1 MKKMDNIVFLG
12 LFVIAWIV
20 FVGLSIEAGDIIV
33 NFVFSIF
40 KPEYVG
46 RFYQKLD
53 LSAMYRQSQ
62 MSFYTIYS
70 FIIVI
75 AVLKAH
81 LFYLVIEMM
90 HKLDL
95 NKPFNNLV
103 SKQITKIS
111 YLTFSI
117 GLLSY
122 VGQETVGSIIKK
134 GYEVGNLNQFWTDSQ
149 AFILMAAVIYVIS
162 VIFRRGI
169 ELQNENDLTV

>member
-1 MKKMDNIVFLG
+1 MKKMDNIVFKG
-12 LFVIAWIV
+12 LFVVAWII
-20 FVGLSIEAGDIIV
+20 FVGLSIEAGAIIV

-40 KPEYVG
+40 KPEFVG
-46 RFYQKLD
+46 KLYQKLD
-53 LSAMYRQSQ
+53 LSALYRQSQ

-81 LFYLVIEMM
+81 LFYLVVEMM

-122 VGQETVGSIIKK
+122 VAQETVGRIIRK
-134 GYEVGNLNQFWTDSQ
+134 GYEVGSLHQFWTDSK

-162 VIFRRGI
+162 VIFSRGI

>member
-1 MKKMDNIVFLG
+1 MKKMDSIVFKG
-12 LFVIAWIV
+12 LLVVAWII
-20 FVGLSIEAGDIIV
+20 FIGLSIEAGAIIV
-33 NFVFSIF
+33 NFIFSIF
-40 KPEYVG
+40 KPEFVG
-46 RFYQKLD
+46 RLYQKLD

-122 VGQETVGSIIKK
+122 VAQETVGRIIRK

-162 VIFRRGI
+162 VIFSRGI

>member
-1 MKKMDNIVFLG
+1 MRKMNNIVFKG
-12 LFVIAWIV
+12 LLVIAWII
-20 FVGLSIEAGDIIV
+20 FVGLSIEAGTIIV
-33 NFVFSIF
+33 NFIFSIF
-40 KPEYVG
+40 KPEFVG
-46 RFYQKLD
+46 KFYQTLD

-62 MSFYTIYS
+62 MSFYTIYA

-75 AVLKAH
+75 VVLKAY
-81 LFYLVIEMM
+81 LFYLVVEMM

-103 SKQITKIS
+103 SKQITQIS

-122 VGQETVGSIIKK
+122 VAQETVGRILRKS
-134 GYEVGNLNQFWTDSQ
+134 YEVGSLNQFWTDSR
-149 AFILMAAVIYVIS
+149 AFILMAAIIYVIS
-162 VIFRRGI
+162 VIFSRGI

>member
-1 MKKMDNIVFLG
+1 MKKMDNIVFKG
-12 LFVIAWIV
+12 LLVVAWII
-20 FVGLSIEAGDIIV
+20 FVGLSIEAGAIIV

-40 KPEYVG
+40 KPELVG
-46 RFYQKLD
+46 RLYQKLD

-62 MSFYTIYS
+62 VSFYTIYS

-81 LFYLVIEMM
+81 LFYLVVEMM

-122 VGQETVGSIIKK
+122 VAQEAVGRILRK
-134 GYEVGNLNQFWTDSQ
+134 GYEVGSLNQFWTDSQ

-162 VIFRRGI
+162 VIFSRGI

>member
-1 MKKMDNIVFLG
+1 MDNIVFKG
-12 LFVIAWIV
+12 LLVVAWII
-20 FVGLSIEAGDIIV
+20 FVGLSIEAGAIIV

-40 KPEYVG
+40 KPEFVG
-46 RFYQKLD
+46 KLYQKLD
-53 LSAMYRQSQ
+53 LLALYRQSQ

-81 LFYLVIEMM
+81 LFYLVVEMM

-122 VGQETVGSIIKK
+122 VAQETVGRIIRK
-134 GYEVGNLNQFWTDSQ
+134 GYEVGSLHQFWTDSQ

-162 VIFRRGI
+162 VIFSRGI

>member
-1 MKKMDNIVFLG
+1 MKKMDNIVFKG
-12 LFVIAWIV
+12 LFVIAWII
-20 FVGLSIEAGDIIV
+20 FVGLSIEAGAIIV

-40 KPEYVG
+40 KPEFVG
-46 RFYQKLD
+46 KLYQKLD

-62 MSFYTIYS
+62 MYFYTIYS
-70 FIIVI
+70 FILVI
-75 AVLKAH
+75 AVLKAY
-81 LFYLVIEMM
+81 LFYLVVEMM

-111 YLTFSI
+111 YFTFSI

-122 VGQETVGSIIKK
+122 IAQETVGRIIRK
-134 GYEVGNLNQFWTDSQ
+134 GYEVGSLHQFWTDSQ
-149 AFILMAAVIYVIS
+149 AFILMAAVIYMIS
-162 VIFRRGI
+162 VIFSRGI

>member
-1 MKKMDNIVFLG
+1 MKKMDNIVFKG
-12 LFVIAWIV
+12 LLVVAWII
-20 FVGLSIEAGDIIV
+20 FIGLSIEAGAIIV
-33 NFVFSIF
+33 NFIFSIF
-40 KPEYVG
+40 KPEFVG
-46 RFYQKLD
+46 RLYQKLD
-53 LSAMYRQSQ
+53 LSAMYKQSQ

-75 AVLKAH
+75 AILKAH

-122 VGQETVGSIIKK
+122 VAQETVGRIIRK
-134 GYEVGNLNQFWTDSQ
+134 GLEVGNLNQFWTDSQ

-162 VIFRRGI
+162 VIFSRGI

>member
-1 MKKMDNIVFLG
+1 MKKMDNIVFKG
-12 LFVIAWIV
+12 LFVVAWII
-20 FVGLSIEAGDIIV
+20 FVGLSIEAGAIIV

-40 KPEYVG
+40 KPEFVG
-46 RFYQKLD
+46 KLYQKLD
-53 LSAMYRQSQ
+53 LSALYRQSQ

-81 LFYLVIEMM
+81 LFYLVVEMM

-122 VGQETVGSIIKK
+122 VAQETVGRIIRK
-134 GYEVGNLNQFWTDSQ
+134 GYEVGSLHQFWTDSQ

-162 VIFRRGI
+162 VIFSRGI

>member
-1 MKKMDNIVFLG
+1 MKKIDNIVFKG
-12 LFVIAWIV
+12 LFVVAWII
-20 FVGLSIEAGDIIV
+20 FVGLCIETGAIIV

-40 KPEYVG
+40 KPELVG
-46 RFYQKLD
+46 RLYQKLD
-53 LSAMYRQSQ
+53 LSVMYRQSQ

-81 LFYLVIEMM
+81 LFYLVVEMM

-117 GLLSY
+117 GLFSY
-122 VGQETVGSIIKK
+122 VAQETVGRILRK
-134 GYEVGNLNQFWTDSQ
+134 GYEVGSLNQFWTDSQ

-162 VIFRRGI
+162 VIFSRGI

>member
-1 MKKMDNIVFLG
+1 MKKMNNIVFKG
-12 LFVIAWIV
+12 LLVIAWII
-20 FVGLSIEAGDIIV
+20 FVGLSIEAGAIIV
-33 NFVFSIF
+33 NFIFSIF
-40 KPEYVG
+40 KPEFVG
-46 RFYQKLD
+46 KFYQKLD

-62 MSFYTIYS
+62 MSFYTIYA

-75 AVLKAH
+75 VVLKAY
-81 LFYLVIEMM
+81 LFYLVVEMM

-103 SKQITKIS
+103 SKQITQIS

-122 VGQETVGSIIKK
+122 VAQETVGRILRKS
-134 GYEVGNLNQFWTDSQ
+134 YEVGNLNQFWTDSR
-149 AFILMAAVIYVIS
+149 AFILMAAIIYVIS
-162 VIFRRGI
+162 VIFSRGI

>member
-1 MKKMDNIVFLG
+1 MKKIDNIVFKG
-12 LFVIAWIV
+12 LFVVAWII
-20 FVGLSIEAGDIIV
+20 FVGLCIETGAIIV

-40 KPEYVG
+40 KPELVG
-46 RFYQKLD
+46 RLYQKLD
-53 LSAMYRQSQ
+53 LSVMYRQSQ

-81 LFYLVIEMM
+81 LFYLVVEMM

-122 VGQETVGSIIKK
+122 VAQETVGRILRK
-134 GYEVGNLNQFWTDSQ
+134 GYEVGSLNQFWTDSQ

-162 VIFRRGI
+162 VIFSRGI

>member
-1 MKKMDNIVFLG
+1 MKKMNNIVFKG
-12 LFVIAWIV
+12 LLVIAWII
-20 FVGLSIEAGDIIV
+20 FVGLSIEAGAIIV
-33 NFVFSIF
+33 NFIFSIF
-40 KPEYVG
+40 KPEFVG
-46 RFYQKLD
+46 KLYQKLD

-75 AVLKAH
+75 VVLKAY
-81 LFYLVIEMM
+81 LFYLVVEMM

-122 VGQETVGSIIKK
+122 VAQETVGRILRKS
-134 GYEVGNLNQFWTDSQ
+134 YEVGSLNQFWTDSQ

-162 VIFRRGI
+162 VIFSRGI

>member
-1 MKKMDNIVFLG
+1 MKKMDNIVFKG
-12 LFVIAWIV
+12 LFVIAWII
-20 FVGLSIEAGDIIV
+20 FVGLSIEAGAIIV

-40 KPEYVG
+40 KPEFVG
-46 RFYQKLD
+46 KLYQKLD

-62 MSFYTIYS
+62 MYFYTIYS
-70 FIIVI
+70 FILVI
-75 AVLKAH
+75 AVLKAY
-81 LFYLVIEMM
+81 LFYLVVEMM

-111 YLTFSI
+111 YFTFSI

-122 VGQETVGSIIKK
+122 IAQETVGRIIRK
-134 GYEVGNLNQFWTDSQ
+134 GYEVGSLHQFWTDSQ
-149 AFILMAAVIYVIS
+149 AFILMAAVVYMIS
-162 VIFRRGI
+162 VIFSRGI

>member
-1 MKKMDNIVFLG
+1 MKKMNNIVFKG
-12 LFVIAWIV
+12 LLVIAWII
-20 FVGLSIEAGDIIV
+20 FVGLSIEAGAIIV
-33 NFVFSIF
+33 NFIFSIF
-40 KPEYVG
+40 KPEFVG
-46 RFYQKLD
+46 KFYQKLD

-62 MSFYTIYS
+62 MSFYTIYA

-75 AVLKAH
+75 VVLKAY
-81 LFYLVIEMM
+81 LFYLVVEMM

-103 SKQITKIS
+103 SKQITQIS

-122 VGQETVGSIIKK
+122 VAQETVGRILRKS
-134 GYEVGNLNQFWTDSQ
+134 YEVGSLNQFWTDSR
-149 AFILMAAVIYVIS
+149 AFILMAAIIYVIS
-162 VIFRRGI
+162 VIFSRGI

>member
-1 MKKMDNIVFLG
+1 MKKMDNIVFKG
-12 LFVIAWIV
+12 LLVVAWII
-20 FVGLSIEAGDIIV
+20 FVGLSIEAGAIIV

-40 KPEYVG
+40 KPELVG
-46 RFYQKLD
+46 RLYQKLD
-53 LSAMYRQSQ
+53 LSVMYRQSQ

-81 LFYLVIEMM
+81 LFYLVVEMM

-122 VGQETVGSIIKK
+122 VAQETVGRILRK
-134 GYEVGNLNQFWTDSQ
+134 GYEVGSLNQFWTDSQ

-162 VIFRRGI
+162 VIFSRGI

>member
-1 MKKMDNIVFLG
+1 MRKMNNIVFKG
-12 LFVIAWIV
+12 LLVIAWII
-20 FVGLSIEAGDIIV
+20 FVGLSIEAGAIIV
-33 NFVFSIF
+33 NFIFSIF
-40 KPEYVG
+40 KPEFVG
-46 RFYQKLD
+46 KFYQKLD

-62 MSFYTIYS
+62 MSFYTIYA

-75 AVLKAH
+75 VVLKAY
-81 LFYLVIEMM
+81 LFYLVVEMM

-103 SKQITKIS
+103 SKQITQIS

-122 VGQETVGSIIKK
+122 VAQETVGRILRKS
-134 GYEVGNLNQFWTDSQ
+134 YEVGSLNQFWTDSR
-149 AFILMAAVIYVIS
+149 AFILMAAIIYVIS
-162 VIFRRGI
+162 VIFSRGI

>member
-1 MKKMDNIVFLG
+1 MKKMDNIVFKG
-12 LFVIAWIV
+12 LLVVAWII
-20 FVGLSIEAGDIIV
+20 FVGLSIEAGAIIV

-40 KPEYVG
+40 KPELVG
-46 RFYQKLD
+46 RLYQKLD

-62 MSFYTIYS
+62 VSFYTIYS

-81 LFYLVIEMM
+81 LFYLVVEMM

-122 VGQETVGSIIKK
+122 VAQETVGRILRK
-134 GYEVGNLNQFWTDSQ
+134 GYEVGSLNQFWTDSQ

-162 VIFRRGI
+162 VIFSRGI

>member
-1 MKKMDNIVFLG
+1 MKKMNNIVFKG
-12 LFVIAWIV
+12 LLVIAWII
-20 FVGLSIEAGDIIV
+20 FVGLSIEAGAIIV
-33 NFVFSIF
+33 NFIFSIF
-40 KPEYVG
+40 KPEFVG
-46 RFYQKLD
+46 KFYQKLD

-62 MSFYTIYS
+62 MSFYTIYA

-75 AVLKAH
+75 VVLKAY
-81 LFYLVIEMM
+81 LFYLVVEMM

-103 SKQITKIS
+103 SRQITQIS

-122 VGQETVGSIIKK
+122 VAQETVGRILRKS
-134 GYEVGNLNQFWTDSQ
+134 YEVGNLNQFWTDSR
-149 AFILMAAVIYVIS
+149 AFILMAAIIYVIS
-162 VIFRRGI
+162 VIFSRGI